1 MRQSKKL
8 ILLAALLT
16 GFQLSTQADAAVS
29 VALETIT
36 GTANIGTSINVTVT
50 TPILAT
56 PVATDVACVAIGTA
70 EGALIT
76 SAGLNPLAGFR
87 TAAFFW
93 ASQTSQTATTFT
105 DAEGDNIT
113 GLTGVEIITDETG
126 VQTES
131 RIVGHMSADIVVG
144 CGTATGEMSGDA
156 NSTRTT
162 VRPDGLTYDILIE
175 LVVAAD
181 WFTEVDDV
189 VAYGEFHAASLVPEK
204 NFSPTDIDRVDAVR
218 PVGPTASARRIGNIS
233 LNAVEGAY
241 PPGASNINASE
252 IIGGGTSIDFTGGS
266 FVTAGIGD
274 VLSLN
279 VTVPSAGVTPI
290 IIKDTSSPTTKTVLK
305 ADLGLGGGDVVVYDR
320 AVNSSST
327 DYHNLNF
334 HFNHTIVADQT
345 NGAILDEASTPA
357 VQIVTFYTEDEAGN
371 QSSLNQK
378 DLVASQ
384 LTANM
389 EILIFDKSYQLVAA
403 DVNALADGDAVS
415 RGKAGDSGGIAFT
428 PSATGAAL
436 PTTLNLTVDITS
448 GAESASIDFNL
459 PGLRQG
465 STGFTVNLTNLNASP
480 PIVWPGSANITTTG
494 ITTTGTIAD
503 GSWSIAFGGID
514 GAGNPLLSLTIANI
528 TGDLTPP
535 DLPDFAP
542 KAVTGDPETSTDE
555 MVARGTNSELLSA
568 ANITLGCDDVATGAT
583 ELQQLSWT
591 PLTAGADI
599 SKQPQDN
606 SGFVIPNT
614 GAQCTWTW
622 TGTDIAGNV
631 GTVTSGLLP
640 AYNPVGITPTPDFI
654 LLVSGT
660 TDATAGATYDV
671 KVQILDAENLGVF
684 GIAASANETDLVTVT
699 TAFIPDTGACSF
711 DADCTLVYSGT
722 GVTDGVDNLSAT
734 LNVTSFA
741 SDASLNFTVTNKS
754 AGVNVFTA
762 TWSPNTAVTGT
773 SGTINTTADAQSA
786 VQLSLNDPSVNITA
800 GANYWVNVELVDQF
814 ANRRTTDADFVEIS
828 TNVAGATIPP
838 TAIKISTGYGGFWTS
853 TDLVGAQTLWA
864 RGLVGNSEG
873 SLAHTLDGVPA
884 LTSIDGADVPA
895 DNGNFIYL
903 NVTGIAPEAELI
915 RIWRDVDGVG
925 TIAYATFVPAP
936 GNTEQKVILYTPD
949 NTATVYKASQETA
962 NNASAGV
969 AATASKQAFASIQG
983 IDSPYELMA
992 ETMMQSKQAAISSTA
1007 PAVPIFA
1014 TLTPDAISM
1023 INGVAPS
1030 FKAGEGLPGSGLVS
1044 TEPLRAIDNIAPAS
1058 ISQLRAVDTPAD
1070 AGGSI
1075 SVSWLKSVDDRM
1087 LIQNTAGTYGAA
1099 NGASSVP
1106 GVTGYNIYRKAGA
1119 GDFAIVGTASAGDTS
1134 FEDHTVFNGLRY
1146 TYAVS
1151 PFDADN
1157 VAPAELERTS
1167 MAIRNNVRDASGNFV
1182 MGLFGADNSVG
1193 FDDFFIFAD
1202 FFGQTAADAGFDPA
1216 FDLSPNNRVDLD
1228 DFFVFADYFGRGI
1241 VSSAKVVPM
1250 LAGLNSD
1257 ANLILDAGAG
1267 LPIIGEELTIAVNL
1281 EDYVE
1286 LRGYGLNLTYDPAV
1300 FEFVGPQ
1307 VEDNLLGEGVF
1318 AQPRVISRADGQA
1331 QIISFGETVAKGDLG
1346 LNLVFRSKVETE
1358 GSYIEISDGLLRDG
1372 TYGVNDLR
1380 GPVSLMVETRPEV
1393 YALNDNYPNPFNPET
1408 TIKYQLPE
1416 AGPVT
1421 LEVYNMLGQVVRTL
1435 VNEHQTAG
1443 RKSVLW
1449 DARNDRGQPLS
1460 SGMYFYHVEA
1470 GQEFQSTK
1478 KMLLLK

>member
-56 PVATDVACVAIGTA
+56 PVAADVACVAIGTA

-76 SAGLNPLAGFR
+76 SAGLNPLDSWDEIFT

-93 ASQTSQTATTFT
+93 ANQTSQTVTTFT

-113 GLTGVEIITDETG
+113 GLTGVEGLE
-126 VQTES
+126 
-131 RIVGHMSADIVVG
+131 VGALAPSAMSADIVVG
-144 CGTATGEMSGDA
+144 CGTATGEVTGDA
-156 NSTRTT
+156 KSTSTT
-162 VRPDGLTYDILIE
+162 VRSDGLTYDILIE
-175 LVVAAD
+175 LVVEAD

-241 PPGASNINASE
+241 VQGASNINASE

-290 IIKDTSSPTTKTVLK
+290 IIKDSSSPTTKTVLK

-327 DYHNLNF
+327 DYNNLNF

-345 NGAILDEASTPA
+345 NGAILDEASTP
-357 VQIVTFYTEDEAGN
+357 VGQIVTFYTEDEAGN
-371 QSSLNQK
+371 QSSMHQK

-389 EILIFDKSYQLVAA
+389 DILIFDKSYQLVAA

-428 PSATGAAL
+428 PSATGAAV

-448 GAESASIDFNL
+448 GAESASIVFD
-459 PGLRQG
+459 PGLGQG

-480 PIVWPGSANITTTG
+480 PIVWPASVNNTA
-494 ITTTGTIAD
+494 TTTGTIAD

-555 MVARGTNSELLSA
+555 MVATGTNSELLSA

-640 AYNPVGITPTPDFI
+640 AYNPVGITPTPDVI

-711 DADCTLVYSGT
+711 DADCTLVYSGR

-853 TDLVGAQTLWA
+853 TDLVGAQTPL
-864 RGLVGNSEG
+864 G
-873 SLAHTLDGVPA
+873 
-884 LTSIDGADVPA
+884 
-895 DNGNFIYL
+895 
-903 NVTGIAPEAELI
+903 
-915 RIWRDVDGVG
+915 
-925 TIAYATFVPAP
+925 
-936 GNTEQKVILYTPD
+936 Q
-949 NTATVYKASQETA
+949 
-962 NNASAGV
+962 
-969 AATASKQAFASIQG
+969 
-983 IDSPYELMA
+983 
-992 ETMMQSKQAAISSTA
+992 
-1007 PAVPIFA
+1007 
-1014 TLTPDAISM
+1014 
-1023 INGVAPS
+1023 
-1030 FKAGEGLPGSGLVS
+1030 GSGW
-1044 TEPLRAIDNIAPAS
+1044 
-1058 ISQLRAVDTPAD
+1058 QL
-1070 AGGSI
+1070 
-1075 SVSWLKSVDDRM
+1075 
-1087 LIQNTAGTYGAA
+1087 
-1099 NGASSVP
+1099 
-1106 GVTGYNIYRKAGA
+1106 
-1119 GDFAIVGTASAGDTS
+1119 
-1134 FEDHTVFNGLRY
+1134 
-1146 TYAVS
+1146 
-1151 PFDADN
+1151 
-1157 VAPAELERTS
+1157 
-1167 MAIRNNVRDASGNFV
+1167 
-1182 MGLFGADNSVG
+1182 
-1193 FDDFFIFAD
+1193 
-1202 FFGQTAADAGFDPA
+1202 
-1216 FDLSPNNRVDLD
+1216 
-1228 DFFVFADYFGRGI
+1228 
-1241 VSSAKVVPM
+1241 
-1250 LAGLNSD
+1250 
-1257 ANLILDAGAG
+1257 
-1267 LPIIGEELTIAVNL
+1267 
-1281 EDYVE
+1281 
-1286 LRGYGLNLTYDPAV
+1286 
-1300 FEFVGPQ
+1300 
-1307 VEDNLLGEGVF
+1307 
-1318 AQPRVISRADGQA
+1318 
-1331 QIISFGETVAKGDLG
+1331 
-1346 LNLVFRSKVETE
+1346 
-1358 GSYIEISDGLLRDG
+1358 
-1372 TYGVNDLR
+1372 
-1380 GPVSLMVETRPEV
+1380 
-1393 YALNDNYPNPFNPET
+1393 
-1408 TIKYQLPE
+1408 
-1416 AGPVT
+1416 
-1421 LEVYNMLGQVVRTL
+1421 
-1435 VNEHQTAG
+1435 
-1443 RKSVLW
+1443 
-1449 DARNDRGQPLS
+1449 
-1460 SGMYFYHVEA
+1460 
-1470 GQEFQSTK
+1470 
-1478 KMLLLK
+1478 